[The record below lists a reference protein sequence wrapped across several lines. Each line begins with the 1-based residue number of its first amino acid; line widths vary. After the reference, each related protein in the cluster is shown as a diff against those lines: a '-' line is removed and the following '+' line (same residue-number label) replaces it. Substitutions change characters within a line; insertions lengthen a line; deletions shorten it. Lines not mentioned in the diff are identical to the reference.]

1 MKQSDYVQDSQDSI
15 EVEADIAD
23 TAVLSENDVLTESV
37 VASIRLQNAQTSVS
51 VTATE
56 QQMPTIV
63 KENSPYM
70 KKQKTQTDKSG
81 SDKTK
86 SKVMHTA
93 VMMSDEIV
101 TSNAAFLN
109 HMPCCKICSQPL
121 IASVTAYDAF
131 VSPCYCESNDRF
143 VHRRCLYAA
152 AANDGIP
159 SGNGYADQSQKQQQ
173 NQPKVPYHCDYCNY
187 SYTLRRVQFGKA
199 TRHISVDILLTLCAS
214 MFLLYILSR
223 LEVFNLIIPLKGNNL
238 SQDQIGYF
246 NGFVIS
252 TIIGLFILLTG
263 SVCHLFAIVDIC
275 KYQPVD
281 LPVWYTQ
288 FFDFYTLQCVIHAS
302 WYRLEAL
309 LVLVLFLSVYA
320 ATSML
325 MCYYLIWVVI
335 YISLGRLQVLI
346 ENIKPDS
353 SQAKGKRKTDNAII

>member
-37 VASIRLQNAQTSVS
+37 VASIRLQNGQNSVS

-56 QQMPTIV
+56 QQIPPTIV
-63 KENSPYM
+63 KENSPYL
-70 KKQKTQTDKSG
+70 KKKTQTNKSG
-81 SDKTK
+81 SFKTK

-93 VMMSDEIV
+93 VMMSDEII

-121 IASVTAYDAF
+121 VASVTAYDAF

-152 AANDGIP
+152 ASNDGIP
-159 SGNGYADQSQKQQQ
+159 TGNEYKSQKQQLRQ
-173 NQPKVPYHCDYCNY
+173 LKVPYHCDYCGHN
-187 SYTLRRVQFGKA
+187 YTLRRVQFGKA
-199 TRHISVDILLTLCAS
+199 IRHISIDILLTLCAS

-223 LEVFNLIIPLKGNNL
+223 LEVFNLIIPLKGNNNH
-238 SQDQIGYF
+238 SQDQVGYF
-246 NGFVIS
+246 NGFLIS
-252 TIIGLFILLTG
+252 TIIGVFILLTG
-263 SVCHLFAIVDIC
+263 TVCHLFAKVDIS
-275 KYQPVD
+275 KYQPVG
-281 LPVWYTQ
+281 LPVWYIQ
-288 FFDFYTLQCVIHAS
+288 FFDFYTLQCVIYAS

-309 LVLVLFLSVYA
+309 LVLALFLSVYA

-325 MCYYLIWVVI
+325 MCYYLLWVAI